1 MNLTKAEIMSAL
13 EEWGRAWDNH
23 DLVGVLSLF
32 HDDVLFDNWT
42 GGKAEGK
49 VALNAAW
56 TPWFENHGGFLFTI
70 QDIFVDEGGQKVL
83 YQWQVDWPSSEK
95 GYEGLPEKR
104 YGVDVMH
111 FKDGKIINKLTFS
124 KTTVEIDG
132 ARVKLQ
138 AQKA

>member
-1 MNLTKAEIMSAL
+1 MNLTKTEMMSAL
-13 EEWGRAWDNH
+13 EEWSRAWDNH
-23 DLVGVLSLF
+23 DLHGVMDLF

-56 TPWFENHGGFLFTI
+56 APWFENHGGFHFTI
-70 QDIFVDEGGQKVL
+70 QDIFMDEGDQKVL
-83 YQWQVDWPSSEK
+83 YQWQLDWPSSEK
-95 GYEGLPEKR
+95 GYDGQPEKR

-111 FKDGKIINKLTFS
+111 FKDGKIIRKLTFS